1 MITVAGVEYSA
12 EDIAA
17 KLTELASVKSQLAE
31 YQSKFE
37 ALQKEVHAEKLKNY
51 SLLIKIAYLLSLLRN
66 LKLKLMALH
75 CLNLK
80 H

>member
-37 ALQKEVHAEKLKNY
+37 ALQKVHAEKLKTILY
-51 SLLIKIAYLLSLLRN
+51 S
-66 LKLKLMALH
+66 
-75 CLNLK
+75 
-80 H
+80 

>member
-1 MITVAGVEYSA
+1 MPEAVDMITVAGVEYSA

-37 ALQKEVHAEKLKNY
+37 ALQKKYMLK
-51 SLLIKIAYLLSLLRN
+51 S
-66 LKLKLMALH
+66 
-75 CLNLK
+75 
-80 H
+80 